1 MNKKQLAAFPQEI
14 AFQIQADNPGLSI
27 EEAQTLVGIA
37 LKKLRPQIVA
47 LATPAKEETP
57 AA

>member
-14 AFQIQADNPGLSI
+14 ADQIKADNPGLSI

-37 LKKLRPQIVA
+37 LKRLRSQIVT
-47 LATPAKEETP
+47 LATPVKEETV
-57 AA
+57 

>member
-1 MNKKQLAAFPQEI
+1 MNKKQLAAYPQEI
-14 AFQIQADNPGLSI
+14 AFQIQADNPNLSL

-47 LATPAKEETP
+47 LATPAKEEAP
-57 AA
+57 SA

>member
-37 LKKLRPQIVA
+37 LKKLRAQIVA
-47 LATPAKEETP
+47 LATPAKEE
-57 AA
+57 A